1 MFGTTE
7 PVRHARSLD
16 VVCAG
21 PPFLDITFSGLGALP
36 SLGEERL
43 ARSVSLTAGGL
54 ANVALGATR
63 LGLRAAVFAPVGG
76 DLLGR
81 ILAELLAAEG
91 IEWIGPAAGATAV
104 SAIMPLDGDRAFVT
118 VAPEHGVDADGLAA
132 LDARAV
138 VIGAP
143 SVGRAPAGAAVYA
156 VVGDVDAR
164 ALAGRP
170 PSELARARA
179 MILNDAEA
187 RLLSGEPDAEAAARA
202 LAEVCPTVV
211 VTLGAGGA
219 LCAGEHGLIEEPAP
233 DVPVVDTNG
242 AGDLF
247 TAAWVWGDL
256 GGREVA
262 ERLRLAVAY
271 ASLSVGVPTTRN
283 GAATA
288 EQLLSRDAADG
299 ETIPSDSPGR

>member
-1 MFGTTE
+1 VFGTTE
-7 PVRHARSLD
+7 PVRHARSID

-21 PPFLDITFSGLGALP
+21 PPFLDITFSGLGSLP

-43 ARSVSLTAGGL
+43 AGSVSLTAGGL

-76 DLLGR
+76 DLLGG

-91 IEWIGPAAGATAV
+91 IEWIGPAADATAV

-118 VAPEHGVDADGLAA
+118 VAPEHGVDAAGLAT

-143 SVGRAPAGAAVYA
+143 SVGRAPEGAAVYA
-156 VVGDVDAR
+156 VVGDIDAR
-164 ALAGRP
+164 AVAGRP
-170 PSELARARA
+170 PADLARARA

-187 RLLSGEPDAEAAARA
+187 RLLSGEADAEAAARA
-202 LAEVCPTVV
+202 LAGICPTVV

-219 LCAGEHGLIEEPAP
+219 VCADEHGLIREPAP

-256 GGREVA
+256 GGRGLA
-262 ERLRLAVAY
+262 ERLHLAVAY
-271 ASLSVGVPTTRN
+271 ASLSVGVPTTRQ

-288 EQLLSRDAADG
+288 DELLSREASGAA
-299 ETIPSDSPGR
+299 TIPPDSKGR